1 MGKEYILDILKEN
14 KTYNDTV
21 LSLWSG
27 SADYQDCLASAML
40 IMGYD
45 LRQNIDDLTML
56 ELGQNEYNTN
66 GVIQLHGKDQSLV
79 LWYSSGF
86 VFPILV
92 TKNEDEL
99 EFVLYSHKNLD
110 LISYLAEH
118 DSSELLNANE
128 DVFNELVSLAS
139 SEKSH
144 LATKFTVKNYII
156 SSSFLFTALVDIMDD
171 SANMTTNIG
180 LSLTDIY
187 ELLNSGSSNHVY
199 LPVGDKE
206 VNEKGVTVIHHL
218 PKVEYS
224 KNQTS
229 YAIYKD
235 FIHTLV
241 GVFNNNY
248 SDGTRIIL
256 SDDIKNVEV
265 YDNKGLSYL
274 VPVLEPTDD
283 FEHYDIVLT
292 HAEFS
297 KQLEHIVSVAK
308 RANELYA
315 RLGDLDGTEF
325 TNAELLPGKVKL
337 SFKKVDWDKNK
348 EVHGAIYF
356 SMGTLDYKNIGVVK
370 VNNPSTYEPKYITTF
385 QTVLKG
391 SSAKLKIGDSGAIT
405 LPSQPMS
412 FDKTEYYF
420 SLDELAEDLKEGIHL
435 MLSADLKGL
444 LGGYSLLVKEEG

>member
-1 MGKEYILDILKEN
+1 M
-14 KTYNDTV
+14 
-21 LSLWSG
+21 
-27 SADYQDCLASAML
+27 
-40 IMGYD
+40 
-45 LRQNIDDLTML
+45 
-56 ELGQNEYNTN
+56 
-66 GVIQLHGKDQSLV
+66 
-79 LWYSSGF
+79 
-86 VFPILV
+86 V

-99 EFVLYSHKNLD
+99 EFVLYSHKNQD
-110 LISYLAEH
+110 LISYLVEH
-118 DSSELLNANE
+118 SSSELLNATE
-128 DVFNELVSLAS
+128 DVFNKLVSLAS
-139 SEKSH
+139 AERSP
-144 LATKFTVKNYII
+144 LATKFTVKNYNI

-171 SANMTTNIG
+171 SANMTTNIS

-206 VNEKGVTVIHHL
+206 VNEEGVTVIHHL

-224 KNQTS
+224 KHQTS

-256 SDDIKNVEV
+256 SEDIKNVEV

-370 VNNPSTYEPKYITTF
+370 VNNPSTYEPKYLTTF
-385 QTVLKG
+385 KTVLKG
-391 SSAKLKIGDSGAIT
+391 SSAKLKIGDSSAIT

-420 SLDELAEDLKEGIHL
+420 SLDELAEDFKEGIHL

-444 LGGYSLLVKEEG
+444 LGGYSLLVKEED